1 LLVCRPSVARLTS
14 EEVIIRMTC
23 NDEASVDPWMK
34 ALEARFRRADSHNY
48 DLVFSTKS
56 IRTGRIEQEDGGIQN
71 QRRRGKPL
79 AHSEQKIPLNHLQRQ
94 YRQAGSDA
102 SEGQRTN
109 VAFTVCCPGSANHKL
124 RQNGR
129 RYLETSS

>member
-1 LLVCRPSVARLTS
+1 
-14 EEVIIRMTC
+14 MTC

-56 IRTGRIEQEDGGIQN
+56 IRTGRIEQEDGGIRN

-79 AHSEQKIPLNHLQRQ
+79 AHSEQRSPLNHLQMQ
-94 YRQAGSDA
+94 YRQAGQTRQRD
-102 SEGQRTN
+102 SERMLLLLSAAQAVQITN
-109 VAFTVCCPGSANHKL
+109 
-124 RQNGR
+124 
-129 RYLETSS
+129 